1 MSTVNALHRR
11 LSLAVAV
18 GLCAIGVSACGGST
32 VDNTQ
37 ADPQET
43 IAPLE
48 RDGSGGEDG
57 GGEDDGDGKE
67 SDKDDDSD
75 EEKSADESDGED
87 AEKGEDR
94 GAREVEEIPAG
105 DNELTEEDKKFLTA
119 LIDEKI
125 DIKGVEYQLIG
136 SASATC
142 KDGDNDF
149 SSAMLKAV
157 SGQLVEQGR
166 TEKKFA
172 EVHKLLQGAAKDA
185 YCG

>member
-18 GLCAIGVSACGGST
+18 ALCAIGVSACGGST

-48 RDGSGGEDG
+48 RNGGDGEDG
-57 GGEDDGDGKE
+57 GDGKK
-67 SDKDDDSD
+67 SDKGDDSD

-87 AEKGEDR
+87 AEKREDR

-136 SASATC
+136 SATATC

-172 EVHKLLQGAAKDA
+172 EVHKLVQGSAKDA